1 MIRHVLSLLLSIAVL
16 GAAGQ
21 SATAMAE
28 CPMQPGHVMMS
39 SADCMQMMQSMQ
51 EKGADT
57 VRHVGKHTGC
67 TPVDC
72 LNHMIACCGMAL
84 AVPDAITYGHVLYAR
99 DMVLTMGPSTPLRG
113 RSPPPD
119 IQPPNA

>member
-1 MIRHVLSLLLSIAVL
+1 MIRHVISLLLSIALL
-16 GAAGQ
+16 GAVGQ

-28 CPMQPGHVMMS
+28 CPMQSGHVMMS
-39 SADCMQMMQSMQ
+39 SADCMQMMQ
-51 EKGADT
+51 EKST
-57 VRHVGKHTGC
+57 ETGKHKGC

-72 LNHMIACCGMAL
+72 LNHMIACSGMAL
-84 AVPDAITYGHVLYAR
+84 AMPDFITSDHVLYAR